1 MHPGL
6 RRPHFPQSSHKPN
19 LSSFPHPP
27 SLTLVYDHLHIVISS
42 EGSVYSST
50 CLLSPD
56 THPVIIP
63 EIGFANLKRK
73 SRIVSSCWQQNSL
86 VEPTSTQSHDRKIF
100 LRLCRC
106 WWMGSMVATKID
118 PHRWD
123 LVGWVAVKIEGG
135 WWVTELWILGDL
147 IKSDITRKAPLL
159 HPDLIRLF

>member
-27 SLTLVYDHLHIVISS
+27 SFTLAYDDHLQIVISS

-63 EIGFANLKRK
+63 EIGFANLKG
-73 SRIVSSCWQQNSL
+73 SL
-86 VEPTSTQSHDRKIF
+86 ELFPHVDSHTHN
-100 LRLCRC
+100 L
-106 WWMGSMVATKID
+106 
-118 PHRWD
+118 
-123 LVGWVAVKIEGG
+123 
-135 WWVTELWILGDL
+135 
-147 IKSDITRKAPLL
+147 
-159 HPDLIRLF
+159 